1 MGEQEADEQDEVTTG
16 GQQWLAPDEF
26 QRIYG
31 PQHPWT
37 PAEVRDL
44 LAGLDVPWWVAGGWA
59 LEAFTGVAR
68 DHEDIDVSVLR
79 RDVGAIRAHLE
90 PHWHLWSA
98 GDSGLLHLRP
108 GREVPEDSGQI
119 WVREHALAPWRGEI
133 LLNPDVDGRWQFK
146 RDPSLVVSL
155 DDATWERDGVRYLR
169 PELVLAH
176 KAASPRPKDDAD
188 LEAALPL
195 LGPAQVAVLRRVVDA
210 QPAGHPWRA
219 RLDGVRG
226 GA

>member
-1 MGEQEADEQDEVTTG
+1 
-16 GQQWLAPDEF
+16 
-26 QRIYG
+26 
-31 PQHPWT
+31 
-37 PAEVRDL
+37 
-44 LAGLDVPWWVAGGWA
+44 VAGGWA
-59 LEAFTGVAR
+59 VEAFTGIAR

-98 GDSGLLHLRP
+98 SESGLLHLRP

-146 RDPSLVVSL
+146 RDPSLVVAL

-219 RLDGVRG
+219 RLDAVRG
-226 GA
+226 IN